1 MKLSIIQLERKEQS
15 SKEESV
21 AHVLGLVDQAKGS
34 DLVMLPEMW
43 AGGFF
48 HFDNYHE
55 VAEPIT
61 GAMVEAFRKK
71 AADLKVHILMGSF
84 VEKDRDNFYN
94 TSVLIDSNGSIMA
107 KYRKIHLFGYKSKE
121 RELLARGKDVV
132 VVETPWGKAG
142 LATCYDLRFPE
153 QFRKMV
159 DLGAVF
165 FLIVSA
171 WPLVRSEAWV
181 LFNRVRALENLAF
194 LISCNCAGSDSG
206 MSYAGQSMIVDPLG
220 KVLENGGEN
229 ECIITAEIET
239 AKVISVRKEFSALH
253 DRIDLDNKT

>member
-1 MKLSIIQLERKEQS
+1 MRLSIIQLERKEKKS
-15 SKEESV
+15 REESV
-21 AHVLGLVDQAKGS
+21 EHALNLVDGAKGS

-43 AGGFF
+43 DSGFF
-48 HFDNYHE
+48 CFDNYHE
-55 VAEPIT
+55 DAQPIT
-61 GAMVEAFRKK
+61 GPMVEAFRKK
-71 AADLKVHILMGSF
+71 AADIKTHILMGSF
-84 VEKDRDNFYN
+84 VEKDGGDFYN
-94 TSVLIDSNGSIMA
+94 TSVMIDSNGLIMA
-107 KYRKIHLFGYKSKE
+107 KYRKIHLFGYESKE
-121 RELLARGKDVV
+121 RDLLTRGKDVV

-171 WPLVRSEAWV
+171 WPSVRSEAWI

-206 MSYAGQSMIVDPLG
+206 MDYAGQSMIVDPLG
-220 KVLENGGEN
+220 KVLAQGGDK
-229 ECIITAEIET
+229 ECLISAEIET
-239 AKVISVRKEFSALH
+239 SHVISVRKEFSALH
-253 DRIDLDNKT
+253 DRIDLDDK